1 MRRLK
6 FGVQDES
13 CDCPENGGGGSISN
27 CDFQPGFAIPA
38 AGRSSGQNK
47 EVKRSGLKSLPLD
60 VENPGG
66 DNSRLTESL

>member
-1 MRRLK
+1 MNRAT
-6 FGVQDES
+6 VQKTAVEVQS
-13 CDCPENGGGGSISN
+13 SN